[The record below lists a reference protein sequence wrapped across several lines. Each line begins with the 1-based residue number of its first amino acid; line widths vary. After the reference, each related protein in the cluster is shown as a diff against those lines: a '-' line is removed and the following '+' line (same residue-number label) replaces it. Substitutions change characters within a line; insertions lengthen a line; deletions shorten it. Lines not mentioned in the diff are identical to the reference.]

1 MTAAPRMRERAP
13 RTERMAMTAM
23 VEPERREVRELSAA
37 EVAVAVEDAV
47 GGKKDAEGERE
58 GAKVLSVEPEALV
71 EEGVEEE
78 EDDDGEEEGAED
90 AADAEV
96 DCMDTVADA
105 DADADVDV
113 DADSDAI
120 EDEESAA
127 TELADADAA
136 DRWETHRWSQR
147 GSRCTGAY
155 RDARRGPGEARNGVE
170 RVEWADGRGF

>member
-1 MTAAPRMRERAP
+1 
-13 RTERMAMTAM
+13 MAMTAM
-23 VEPERREVRELSAA
+23 VEPERRVVRELSAA
-37 EVAVAVEDAV
+37 EVAVAVEEAV
-47 GGKKDAEGERE
+47 AGKKDAEGERE
-58 GAKVLSVEPEALV
+58 GAKVLSVEPEAL
-71 EEGVEEE
+71 EEE
-78 EDDDGEEEGAED
+78 GEEEGEEERAED

-96 DCMDTVADA
+96 DCMDTVA

-127 TELADADAA
+127 TELADADADADADAA
-136 DRWETHRWSQR
+136 DRWETHGWSQH